1 MRILK
6 LGSRQFAAGLWWQMF
21 SAPGTTRRSG
31 MAEARATAQSLEGS
45 TFNMVALR
53 KNQFG
58 LGQWHGRSIRTL
70 SLAAAVASRVPGTWL
85 GRFLLEEGCWWICAV
100 SGGAIVADGD
110 FLCSSE
116 GEAER
121 HVADLRALLQWD
133 TEVTLDTVA
142 ESHAY
147 LLPLISVGVRVEP
160 LFGGRGL
167 PSSALPMLLAVV
179 ALVAAAWLYF
189 EKQDRDAQFLALE
202 SARNRVFMSKTL
214 EADPDSQFPAPW
226 KGVNPAWVTV
236 GACLEFIRH
245 KPAFVLGWELAEVE
259 WSEAGA
265 KSTYQFQPGAS
276 FSDVPDDARID
287 PGNPTQCRTIDQVS
301 MPKASG
307 ELQLASVEHTSK
319 QFFELTRRL
328 GAKGHLN
335 FEAPMTKTVSDVQ
348 LTATWVAG
356 SWRLSELPAFA
367 QGEDLATLLR
377 QVPGMTVTLVLFKST
392 LTLEGNIY
400 ARVRKDS

>member
-1 MRILK
+1 MRVLK
-6 LGSRQFAAGLWWQMF
+6 LGARQFAAGLWWQMF
-21 SAPGTTRRSG
+21 SAPGTTRRKG
-31 MAEARATAQSLEGS
+31 LAEARATAQSLDGS

-58 LGQWHGRSIRTL
+58 LGQWHGRSIRAL
-70 SLAAAVASRVPGTWL
+70 SLAAAVAGSVPGTWM

-121 HVADLRALLQWD
+121 HVGALRALLQWD
-133 TEVTLDTVA
+133 TEVSLETVA

-147 LLPLISVGVRVEP
+147 LLPLLSGGGRVEP

-167 PSSALPMLLAVV
+167 PISALPMLLAVI
-179 ALVAAAWLYF
+179 ALAAAVWLYF
-189 EKQDRDAQFLALE
+189 EKQDRDARILALE
-202 SARNRVFMSKTL
+202 SARNRVFISKTM
-214 EADPDSQFPAPW
+214 EADPESQFPAPW
-226 KGVNPAWVTV
+226 KGVNPACVTV
-236 GACLEFIRH
+236 GRCLEFIQRR
-245 KPAFVLGWELAEVE
+245 PTFVLGWELAEVE
-259 WSEAGA
+259 WTEAEV

-276 FSDVPDDARID
+276 FSDVPNDARID
-287 PGNPTQCRTIDQVS
+287 PGNPTQCRTIDQLS
-301 MPKASG
+301 MPKATG
-307 ELQLASVEHTSK
+307 ELQLVSVEHTSK

-335 FEAPMTKTVSDVQ
+335 FEAPMTKTVSDIQ

-356 SWRLSELPAFA
+356 SWRLSEFPAFA
-367 QGEDLATLLR
+367 QGEDLARLLR
-377 QVPGMTVTLVLFKST
+377 QVPGMTVTQVLFKST